1 MNGKE
6 NIIQRILAD
15 AESKCEFIADEA
27 ENKVRQIIEA
37 AEQSAEDERVA
48 LDERIGSVSAEKIR
62 NSLAGAKLASRK
74 YRLQKKQ
81 DLISVCYDKAASALA
96 AMSSEQV
103 IKLVSKLICDYAE
116 YGEHV
121 RIAKKDEAVVTQSFL
136 DSFGKNLV
144 LDDERIQAEGGI
156 LLVGKGY
163 EKDLTIAKLVAYAR
177 ERTEAQVSE
186 ALFGDNNG

>member
-15 AESKCEFIADEA
+15 ADSKCDYIAGEA
-27 ENKVRQIIEA
+27 QAKAQQIAQA
-37 AEQSAEDERVA
+37 AEQSAKDERNA
-48 LDERIGSVSAEKIR
+48 LDERIKALSAERIR
-62 NSLAGAKLASRK
+62 NSLAGAKLAARK

-81 DLISVCYDKAASALA
+81 DLISVCYDKALSALA
-96 AMSSEQV
+96 AMPQEQV
-103 IKLVSKLICDYAE
+103 KKFLSKLICDFAE
-116 YGEHV
+116 DGERV
-121 RIAKKDEAVVTQSFL
+121 CIAKKDETVVTQSFL
-136 DSFGKNLV
+136 NEFGKNLV
-144 LDDERIQAEGGI
+144 LDDRRIQADGGI
-156 LLVGKGY
+156 VLVGDGY